1 MNMYISLAPLTNDIA
16 RSFYVIPQG
25 IFQNQHFQGVL
36 LLCNIAKKKNFFSGH
51 RGRQTDTFFTLTG
64 LEKSQYTACI
74 TQWGL
79 VFLQL
84 RCIKI
89 QPVDPD

>member
-36 LLCNIAKKKNFFSGH
+36 LLCNIAKKKFFFQVIGE
-51 RGRQTDTFFTLTG
+51 GRQTH
-64 LEKSQYTACI
+64 
-74 TQWGL
+74 
-79 VFLQL
+79 FLH
-84 RCIKI
+84 
-89 QPVDPD
+89 